1 MLFRSGKVSDMLYDL
16 ARDPHHCIRVSNRCS
31 INGFFIRIRDIEK
44 HLTTQNSGVVV
55 QGDGMEWYGVIMKI
69 IVLDFAN
76 EKEVMLFHCNWFDV
90 PPAPSKSKS
99 KSRGYSRDEYGII
112 DIDTTKLRYEDEP
125 YIMVNQTEQVCY
137 VKSARKSNWSSV
149 LRMKPRNL
157 FAMPEMENT
166 PNTVDDTG
174 EIIGVEHMNIS
185 NQIHDLTNWSRNDV
199 KDAKVIEEARQT
211 LTSELSFADI
221 VEDDDKD
228 DDTYIA
234 DGVVA
239 PAVDSSHGGGE
250 DDFFV

>member
-1 MLFRSGKVSDMLYDL
+1 MLYDL
-16 ARDPHHCIRVSNRCS
+16 ARGPHHCIRVSNRCS
-31 INGFFIRIRDIEK
+31 INGFFFRTRDIEK

-55 QGDGMEWYGVIMKI
+55 QGDGMEWYGVIKKI

-76 EKEVMLFHCNWFDV
+76 EKEVMLFQCDWFDV
-90 PPAPSKSKS
+90 PPAPSKIKS

-112 DIDTTKLRYEDEP
+112 DIDTTKLRYADEP
-125 YIMVNQTEQVCY
+125 YIMANQAEQVCY

-174 EIIGVEHMNIS
+174 EVDMVVTGVEHMNIS

-199 KDAKVIEEARQT
+199 EDATVDAKVIEEARQAP
-211 LTSELSFADI
+211 TSEPSFADI
-221 VEDDDKD
+221 VEDDDED
-228 DDTYIA
+228 DDTYVA

-239 PAVDSSHGGGE
+239 PAVDNSHGGGE